1 MTDTIERPAA
11 TAPDLE
17 LLRHFEPVLRFT
29 KGETF
34 YPMAVDDYLAAA
46 THLRRSGGTDV
57 VLGERGTL
65 TPATL
70 ATDPTAG
77 DGREFITV
85 AGTTEDER
93 LGDLLRM
100 AGPQASGFRRGSGR
114 LARVG
119 YASRLIDA
127 LFSLA
132 LLARGRVPGSLA
144 RRSVEQYR
152 ALGNGTTHAY
162 YGRVVRTETWIA
174 LQYWYFYSFNDWRSG
189 FNGANDHEADWE
201 QVIVYVYTG
210 ADGRVVPRWVA
221 YAQHDYHGAELRRR
235 WDHAGELELVG
246 DHPVVQVGA
255 GSHASYFVAGEYL
268 AEQELKLPGPIR
280 TAINTVGRVVNGPRS
295 GADAR
300 IVPIAFVD
308 FARGDG
314 VSIGAGGEREWTP
327 VVLDESQPWV
337 SAYRGLWG
345 VSVDDPF
352 EGEDAPAGPMF
363 NRDGSV
369 RRSWS
374 DPVAFAGLDIVPPPS
389 RERDLLLG
397 RIEAIDER
405 AAELAATIPDLEQ
418 RLAAA
423 GAEGA
428 EREVGA
434 VRAELTATY
443 EERSESALRLAA
455 LRHRLAQ
462 LEAGRDDPPGA
473 HLRRAAAPAPPGA
486 ARTGALLEA
495 WAALSIGLLLLA
507 LVGVLLF
514 APTYG
519 WAAAIL
525 VIAAFIF
532 VESILQRRVIDMMVV
547 ATRIMALAIALILAV
562 TFWQPLL
569 IGVAIAAGV
578 FVIREN
584 VSELASGR

>member
-1 MTDTIERPAA
+1 MTDGPERPTT

-29 KGETF
+29 RGETF

-46 THLRRSGGTDV
+46 THLRRTGGTDV

-85 AGTTEDER
+85 AGTVDEER
-93 LGDLLRM
+93 IGDLLRM
-100 AGPQASGFRRGSGR
+100 AGPQAIGFRRGSGR

-152 ALGNGTTHAY
+152 ALGTDAAHAY

-201 QVIVYVYTG
+201 QVIVYVYAG
-210 ADGRVVPRWVA
+210 ADGRVIPRWVA

-246 DHPVVQVGA
+246 DHPVVHVGA

-268 AEQELKLPGPIR
+268 AEQELKLPAPIR
-280 TAINTVGRVVNGPRS
+280 TAINAVGRLVNGPRT
-295 GADAR
+295 GVDER

-314 VSIGAGGEREWTP
+314 LSIGAGGERDWTP

-374 DPVAFAGLDIVPPPS
+374 DPIAFAGLDTVPPPS
-389 RERDLLLG
+389 RERELLMR
-397 RIEAIDER
+397 RIEAIGRRVD
-405 AAELAATIPDLEQ
+405 ELAATIPDLEQ
-418 RLAAA
+418 RLATA
-423 GAEGA
+423 GGEGA
-428 EREVGA
+428 HPEVVTA
-434 VRAELTATY
+434 RAELTARY

-462 LEAGRDDPPGA
+462 LDAGRDDPPGA
-473 HLRRAAAPAPPGA
+473 HLRRAAAPSAPGA
-486 ARTGALLEA
+486 NRTGALLEA

-547 ATRIMALAIALILAV
+547 VTRIMALAIALILAV

-584 VSELASGR
+584 VAELASGR